1 MDYQEFGTDIAADV
15 EEQGA
20 VKQFVSN
27 FRQKIID
34 HSSNYEHSWTQK
46 LISSTNP
53 NWSDFLNSKF
63 LEFKISEETECL
75 TNLQS
80 LTAHMTM
87 QMKEFKD
94 GLWVNLPAAEKQARI
109 GLIPGDIVNN
119 MIKNMKLFVLETQ
132 INSERSERY
141 SLNSFV
147 QKFFSSNL
155 STSPDMVLSSGFF
168 IVSRSNQ

>member
-1 MDYQEFGTDIAADV
+1 MDYQEFKTTDIANDV

-20 VKQFVSN
+20 VKKFMSH

-34 HSSNYEHSWTQK
+34 HSSNFEHSWTQK

-80 LTAHMTM
+80 LTAHMTV
-87 QMKEFKD
+87 QMKEYKD
-94 GLWVNLPAAEKQARI
+94 GSWVDLPVGENQARI
-109 GLIPGDIVNN
+109 GLIPGDLVQN
-119 MIKNMKLFVLETQ
+119 MIKNLKLFVLDTQ

-147 QKFFSSNL
+147 QKFFSTNL
-155 STSPDMVLSSGFF
+155 PTSPDMVLASGFF
-168 IVSRSNQ
+168 IVS